1 LRGET
6 EIARVLGLR
15 KGRMSTFVDLLP
27 QSLDDVCEPEI
38 IAVEPEEY
46 RQTGPAVWDPECF
59 AEEQIRNLVR
69 QVFLPGWPKPARQV
83 VLSPVDPETDISA
96 ICMQVGLALSAQVRG
111 TTCLVEA
118 NLNSPGL
125 EQVVEENGHDLI
137 ANQRSPFRDPSCQLS
152 NQLWLVPRSVFLG
165 ENENGLSGTWLRD
178 RLSELRQQ
186 FDYTVLYGP
195 PAGAGSEAALLAS
208 LCDGIVL
215 VVKANSTRRLAAQRV
230 KEKLHATNARLLGVV
245 LSERT
250 FPIPETIYK
259 NL

>member
-1 LRGET
+1 MRRET
-6 EIARVLGLR
+6 EIARVFGLR
-15 KGRMSTFVDLLP
+15 KGPMSTFVDLLP
-27 QSLDDVCEPEI
+27 QSLDDVCEAEI

-59 AEEQIRNLVR
+59 AEEQIRSLVR

-125 EQVVEENGHDLI
+125 EQVVEKNGHDLI

-208 LCDGIVL
+208 LCDGMVL
-215 VVKANSTRRLAAQRV
+215 VVKANSTRRLAAQKV